1 MPLYE
6 SVIICRQD
14 ITKNQLDIII
24 SEFKKNIENE
34 KGKILNEE
42 YWGLKNLAYEINKN
56 KKAHYTMLIIESHP
70 DKIEEYAD
78 VNTEANIRM
87 AWFAGA
93 LYRAQVTQYKATQVT
108 MRQEQ
113 IKQYNIEISLRNV
126 GLKTNVNRIMVALS
140 AQEKNLISEELK
152 DLVNLIIN

>member
-24 SEFKKNIENE
+24 SDFKKIIEDD

-70 DKIEEYAD
+70 DKIEEYERKLRLHED
-78 VNTEANIRM
+78 VIRFM
-87 AWFAGA
+87 
-93 LYRAQVTQYKATQVT
+93 T
-108 MRQEQ
+108 
-113 IKQYNIEISLRNV
+113 IKI
-126 GLKTNVNRIMVALS
+126 KTFDGKQSIMV
-140 AQEKNLISEELK
+140 ETNNDENYK
-152 DLVNLIIN
+152 

>member
-70 DKIEEYAD
+70 DKIEEYERKLRLHED
-78 VNTEANIRM
+78 VIRFM
-87 AWFAGA
+87 T
-93 LYRAQVTQYKATQVT
+93 VK
-108 MRQEQ
+108 
-113 IKQYNIEISLRNV
+113 IKTFDGKKSKMVETIEDGN
-126 GLKTNVNRIMVALS
+126 
-140 AQEKNLISEELK
+140 
-152 DLVNLIIN
+152 

>member
-56 KKAHYTMLIIESHP
+56 KKAHYTMLIIESNP
-70 DKIEEYAD
+70 DKIEEYERKLRLHED
-78 VNTEANIRM
+78 VIRFM
-87 AWFAGA
+87 
-93 LYRAQVTQYKATQVT
+93 T
-108 MRQEQ
+108 
-113 IKQYNIEISLRNV
+113 IKI
-126 GLKTNVNRIMVALS
+126 KTFDGKQSKMV
-140 AQEKNLISEELK
+140 ETI
-152 DLVNLIIN
+152 DDRD

>member
-24 SEFKKNIENE
+24 SEFKEIIENE

-56 KKAHYTMLIIESHP
+56 KKAHYTMLIIETQP
-70 DKIEEYAD
+70 EKIEEYERKLRLHED
-78 VNTEANIRM
+78 IIRFMTIKIKSFDGKQSIMIDTVNEGN
-87 AWFAGA
+87 
-93 LYRAQVTQYKATQVT
+93 
-108 MRQEQ
+108 
-113 IKQYNIEISLRNV
+113 
-126 GLKTNVNRIMVALS
+126 
-140 AQEKNLISEELK
+140 
-152 DLVNLIIN
+152 

>member
-34 KGKILNEE
+34 KGKILAEE

-56 KKAHYTMLIIESHP
+56 KKAHYTMLIIESQP
-70 DKIEEYAD
+70 DKIEEYERKLRLHED
-78 VNTEANIRM
+78 VIRFM
-87 AWFAGA
+87 
-93 LYRAQVTQYKATQVT
+93 T
-108 MRQEQ
+108 
-113 IKQYNIEISLRNV
+113 IKIKTFDGKQSKMVEIIDNE
-126 GLKTNVNRIMVALS
+126 N
-140 AQEKNLISEELK
+140 
-152 DLVNLIIN
+152 

>member
-34 KGKILNEE
+34 NGKILSEE

-70 DKIEEYAD
+70 DKIEEYERKLRIHED
-78 VNTEANIRM
+78 VIRFM
-87 AWFAGA
+87 TIKIKTFDGK
-93 LYRAQVTQYKATQVT
+93 QSKMV
-108 MRQEQ
+108 EQ
-113 IKQYNIEISLRNV
+113 IDDGN
-126 GLKTNVNRIMVALS
+126 
-140 AQEKNLISEELK
+140 
-152 DLVNLIIN
+152 

>member
-24 SEFKKNIENE
+24 SEFKRNIENE
-34 KGKILNEE
+34 KGKILAEE

-70 DKIEEYAD
+70 NKIAEFERKLRLHED
-78 VNTEANIRM
+78 VIRFM
-87 AWFAGA
+87 
-93 LYRAQVTQYKATQVT
+93 T
-108 MRQEQ
+108 
-113 IKQYNIEISLRNV
+113 IKIKTFDGKQSKMVETIEDGN
-126 GLKTNVNRIMVALS
+126 
-140 AQEKNLISEELK
+140 
-152 DLVNLIIN
+152 

>member
-34 KGKILNEE
+34 NGKILSEE

-70 DKIEEYAD
+70 DKIEEYERKLRLHED
-78 VNTEANIRM
+78 VIRFM
-87 AWFAGA
+87 TIKIKTFDGK
-93 LYRAQVTQYKATQVT
+93 QSKMV
-108 MRQEQ
+108 EQ
-113 IKQYNIEISLRNV
+113 IDDGN
-126 GLKTNVNRIMVALS
+126 
-140 AQEKNLISEELK
+140 
-152 DLVNLIIN
+152 

>member
-34 KGKILNEE
+34 NGKILSEE

-56 KKAHYTMLIIESHP
+56 KKAHYNMLIIESHP
-70 DKIEEYAD
+70 DKIEEYERKLRLHED
-78 VNTEANIRM
+78 VIRFM
-87 AWFAGA
+87 
-93 LYRAQVTQYKATQVT
+93 T
-108 MRQEQ
+108 
-113 IKQYNIEISLRNV
+113 IKI
-126 GLKTNVNRIMVALS
+126 KTFDGKQSKMV
-140 AQEKNLISEELK
+140 ETIDDGN
-152 DLVNLIIN
+152 

>member
-14 ITKNQLDIII
+14 ITKNQLDVII

-56 KKAHYTMLIIESHP
+56 KKAHYTMLIIESNP
-70 DKIEEYAD
+70 NKIEEYERKLRLHED
-78 VNTEANIRM
+78 VIRFM
-87 AWFAGA
+87 
-93 LYRAQVTQYKATQVT
+93 T
-108 MRQEQ
+108 
-113 IKQYNIEISLRNV
+113 IKIKKFDEKPS
-126 GLKTNVNRIMVALS
+126 KMV
-140 AQEKNLISEELK
+140 ELI
-152 DLVNLIIN
+152 DDGN

>member
-34 KGKILNEE
+34 KGKILSEE

-70 DKIEEYAD
+70 DKIEEYERKLRLHED
-78 VNTEANIRM
+78 VIRFM
-87 AWFAGA
+87 
-93 LYRAQVTQYKATQVT
+93 TIK
-108 MRQEQ
+108 
-113 IKQYNIEISLRNV
+113 IKQFDGKQS
-126 GLKTNVNRIMVALS
+126 KMV
-140 AQEKNLISEELK
+140 ETTDDGN
-152 DLVNLIIN
+152 